1 MIYTPISTPCHN
13 EVFEM
18 AACGNTHG
26 MYLVVW
32 TNDSGWIPHFHI
44 FNNPNPSKATFD
56 ACLKLETPEYFKH
69 EQHTDVL
76 NSKQMKHLVELL
88 QKEIKPGLT
97 YWQQLI
103 ISWNMNNSKS
113 EIPYDMQMP
122 DYNSLISNEN
132 ES

>member
-1 MIYTPISTPCHN
+1 MIYTPINTLCHN
-13 EVFEM
+13 EVLEM
-18 AACGNTHG
+18 AACGNAHG

-44 FNNPNPSKATFD
+44 FNNQNPNKATFN

-69 EQHTDVL
+69 VHHTDVL
-76 NSKQMKHLVELL
+76 NSKQLKQLVKLL

-97 YWQQLI
+97 HWQQLI

-113 EIPYDMQMP
+113 EIPFDMPMP
-122 DYNSLISNEN
+122 DYTSLTSDETK
-132 ES
+132 S